1 VGVPV
6 NVPGNPTPLPSTGLV
21 QESASTA
28 LPASLVIL
36 LVALVLVAAAGAV
49 TTVMLLRRQN
59 YDRRYG
65 PVPRPRRPYDDQP
78 AERFDRPEELNGPR
92 FR

>member
-1 VGVPV
+1 V

-21 QESASTA
+21 QESASTG

-36 LVALVLVAAAGAV
+36 LVALILVAAAGGMTAV
-49 TTVMLLRRQN
+49 VLLRRRN

-65 PVPRPRRPYDDQP
+65 PVPPPRRPYDDQP
-78 AERFDRPEELNGPR
+78 AERSDQPEELHGPR
-92 FR
+92 SR